1 MSGIVVTMPPLLVV
15 GYVARRSHRLNFM
28 PLSGP
33 LSCATTDPPVATVA
47 SGMARRDAPAASVYP
62 LTMLLRIVA
71 ARIIV
76 QIG

>member
-1 MSGIVVTMPPLLVV
+1 
-15 GYVARRSHRLNFM
+15 
-28 PLSGP
+28 
-33 LSCATTDPPVATVA
+33 
-47 SGMARRDAPAASVYP
+47 MARRDAPAASVYP